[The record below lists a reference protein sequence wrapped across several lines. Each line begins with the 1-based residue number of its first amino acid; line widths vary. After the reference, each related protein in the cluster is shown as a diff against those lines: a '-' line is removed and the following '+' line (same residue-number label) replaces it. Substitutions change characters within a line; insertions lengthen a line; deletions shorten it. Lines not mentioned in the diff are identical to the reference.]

1 MFTDSEEN
9 TGKKTK
15 QKQPKNTGP
24 PRTLEAIHTVAE
36 FPSTS
41 QLSSVASCFHIITDE
56 WAVLISLWLWET
68 EPFRCDKGF
77 MWC

>member
-1 MFTDSEEN
+1 MTLRR
-9 TGKKTK
+9 TQAKIKTK
-15 QKQPKNTGP
+15 PKNTGP
-24 PRTLEAIHTVAE
+24 RTLKAIHAVAE